1 MEGYMHKFVAALAI
15 LAMWSLFALTFWQ
28 FGTIP
33 TGAGGPKLK
42 FGDVVTSAPYLPIQR
57 LEPVY

>member
-1 MEGYMHKFVAALAI
+1 MHKFVAALAI

-57 LEPVY
+57 LQPVY